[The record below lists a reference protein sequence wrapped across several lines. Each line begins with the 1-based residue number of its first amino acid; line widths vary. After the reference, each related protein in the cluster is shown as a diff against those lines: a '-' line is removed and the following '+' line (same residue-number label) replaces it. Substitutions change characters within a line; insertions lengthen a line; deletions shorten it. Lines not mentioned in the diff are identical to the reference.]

1 MINTKYRT
9 LIIFDWDDTLFP
21 TTWAT
26 QKMLNLT
33 NSVLPSNVIL
43 MFRKLDTLLY
53 ELLSKIMKQGRVII
67 VTNATSKW
75 IIASSRVLP
84 NTQKLLRNNILI
96 VSAREAYGDQCGIDE
111 WKTKVFSEIVSEFD
125 IHSVHQNI
133 ISVGDADYEF
143 DALKN
148 LYNKKCDSGQRFLKN
163 IKLKRYPQMN
173 ELYDQL
179 VLLNNNIDEIIK
191 THNHMDL
198 KFDPK

>member
-1 MINTKYRT
+1 MIKYRT
-9 LIIFDWDDTLFP
+9 LVIFDWDDTLFP

-33 NSVLPSNVIL
+33 NTILSPNTIL
-43 MFRKLDTLLY
+43 MFHKLDTLLY
-53 ELLSKIMKQGRVII
+53 ELLTKIMKHGRIII
-67 VTNATSKW
+67 VTNAASKW

-84 NTQKLLRNNILI
+84 NTQKLLRHNLLI
-96 VSAREAYGDQCGIDE
+96 VSAREAYGDQCDIDE
-111 WKTKVFSEIVSEFD
+111 WKTKVFNEIVTEFD
-125 IHSVHQNI
+125 AHSVYQNI

-148 LYNKKCDSGQRFLKN
+148 LYNKKCENNQRFLKN

-179 VLLNNNIDEIIK
+179 TLLNNNIEQIIK
-191 THNHMDL
+191 TNNHMDL
-198 KFDPK
+198 KFDPT